1 MESSIK
7 TTASQERIGKRKPR
21 SPYKWHVSSQKLK
34 DSLKEAWKNREHNG
48 YGSKQKPTEETKRKT
63 SESHK
68 KRWQRIHQALKI
80 LEEMEEEE

>member
-7 TTASQERIGKRKPR
+7 TTASEERIGKRKPR

-48 YGSKQKPTEETKRKT
+48 YGSKQKPTEETKRKM

-68 KRWQRIHQALKI
+68 RRWQRIREAMKMLDETQVK
-80 LEEMEEEE
+80 E